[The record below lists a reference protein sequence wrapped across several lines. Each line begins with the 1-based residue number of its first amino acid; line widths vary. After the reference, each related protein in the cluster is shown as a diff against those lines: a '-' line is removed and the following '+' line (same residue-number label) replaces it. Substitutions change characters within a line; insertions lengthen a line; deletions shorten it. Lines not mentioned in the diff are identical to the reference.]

1 MEQAL
6 ESHHHST
13 NPGWMRRR
21 RPPRRYLDPIEAPG
35 EEDREVEIGGGAVDD
50 KPPSAAQG
58 ASHYTFGGVRLPR
71 DGHDQELPSA
81 RVIGVPSLS
90 AGRLHR
96 TDLVSRGDVAVA
108 SARVGRALGQVHDA

>member
-6 ESHHHST
+6 ESHHHSI
-13 NPGWMRRR
+13 NPGRMRRR
-21 RPPRRYLDPIEAPG
+21 RPRRYLDPIEAPN

-50 KPPSAAQG
+50 KPPSAVQG
-58 ASHYTFGGVRLPR
+58 ASHNTFGGVRLPR
-71 DGHDQELPSA
+71 DGHDRELPSG
-81 RVIGVPSLS
+81 RMIGVPSLS

-96 TDLVSRGDVAVA
+96 TDLVSRGDLAVA